1 MNKFGFNLLLLFVAT
16 LFIDSPQA
24 ANLKSKD
31 GRPEQ
36 LYTHQPTVT
45 PALSSTGEYTI
56 GVQTITVTNPDQV
69 SAKDFKSK
77 ADRPLT
83 LEVWY
88 PSQDSDSADPTSYKN
103 VTRSGQAINLQG
115 IAYRDSTP
123 LDSSESITQG
133 TSGRFPLVV
142 ISHGYTGYRTIM
154 FYLAEHLA
162 SHGYVVAAIDHTD
175 STNAEIDFVKASG
188 AGFPSTLINRARDQ
202 QFVLDYFGNDNSP
215 LAKIVNTDSA
225 SIIGYSMGGYG
236 ALNTVGACYTF
247 SAKILQGFGMPAEAA
262 TALLPIFN
270 SCNAGRDAADPRWQ
284 AMMAFAPWGGEHN
297 VHSPDSLAK
306 IKIPSMFVS
315 GSEDD
320 ISGYKN
326 GVRKL
331 FTQTG
336 SPDKYLM
343 VYENARHNIAAHPAP
358 KVAYDSDLDIGHH
371 YEPSW
376 SIETINRINMHMSQ
390 AFLDCHIKG
399 VESACGYL
407 PVRENITQTKQAD
420 GSLSKAWPGFK
431 ERWGN
436 GVKFYRSDAKL
447 D

>member
-1 MNKFGFNLLLLFVAT
+1 MTKFGFNLLLLLVTT
-16 LFIDSPQA
+16 LFIDSSPGAKQS
-24 ANLKSKD
+24 SKED
-31 GRPEQ
+31 KPEQ

-45 PALSSTGEYTI
+45 PELSNFGEFTV
-56 GVQTITVTNPDQV
+56 GVQTITAKNPGQI
-69 SAKDFKSK
+69 SAKDFTSK
-77 ADRPLT
+77 VDRPLT

-88 PSQDSDSADPTSYKN
+88 PSQHSNFAVPTSYKN
-103 VTRSGQAINLQG
+103 VTRSGKSINLQG
-115 IAYRDSTP
+115 IAFRDLAPLGSLKSTP
-123 LDSSESITQG
+123 EEPLDK
-133 TSGRFPLVV
+133 FPLVV

-175 STNAEIDFVKASG
+175 STNAEIDFVKASS

-202 QFVLDYFGNDNSP
+202 QFVLDYFSNNNSP
-215 LAKIVNTDSA
+215 LSKIVNTDTA
-225 SIIGYSMGGYG
+225 SIVGYSMGGYG
-236 ALNTVGACYTF
+236 ALNTVGACYSF
-247 SAKILQGFGMPAEAA
+247 SAEMLQGFGMPAQA
-262 TALLPIFN
+262 TTSLLPIFN
-270 SCNAGRDAADPRWQ
+270 SCNAGRKAADPRWH
-284 AMMAFAPWGGEHN
+284 AMLAFAPWGGEHD
-297 VHSPDSLAK
+297 VHSPESLAE
-306 IKIPSMFVS
+306 IKIPSMFVA

-331 FTQTG
+331 FDQTG

-358 KVAYDSDLDIGHH
+358 QVAYDNELDIGHH

-376 SIETINRINMHMSQ
+376 NIETINRINMHMSL
-390 AFLDCHIKG
+390 AFLDCYIKG
-399 VESACGYL
+399 AKPACGYL
-407 PVRENITQTKQAD
+407 PVTQSITQTKLAD

-431 ERWGN
+431 QRWGS
-436 GVKFYRSDAKL
+436 GVQFYRSDAKF